1 MRLLR
6 APPAAS
12 GTSGEPAVH
21 AEVLG
26 SMPAVPPSVVSAVV
40 VNWNGWRDTIP
51 CVRSLLAQQEV
62 ALRIVVCDNGSSDD
76 SFARLEDWAAGL
88 PAHER
93 PRVHLLHLSRNLGYA
108 GGLNEGIRWARANWP
123 ARLFWLLNNDVDA
136 DPAALRE
143 LLAARERV
151 RNAGLCG
158 SVLLEWDEPSRVQA
172 VGGRY
177 RKWLG
182 VGWHEKAP
190 ADAAG
195 GVCLTMDYPVG
206 ASLLVADDYLDR
218 VGMMED
224 TYFLYGEEVD
234 WVERGRRAGFRPVIA
249 LRSRLRH
256 KEGASTGSTGGVRR
270 KSLLSEHY
278 GVVNRLRLTRQF
290 WPQYLPLVWLSLWV
304 VTLDRLVHREFAR
317 AALVVRLMFSP
328 RLWKAPAA
336 SSLRTVKRRP

>member
-6 APPAAS
+6 TPPAAS
-12 GTSGEPAVH
+12 GASRGPAVH
-21 AEVLG
+21 TAVLG
-26 SMPAVPPSVVSAVV
+26 SMPAAPPPAVSAVV

-62 ALRIVVCDNGSSDD
+62 DLHIVVCDNGSTDD
-76 SFARLEDWAAGL
+76 SIARLEDWAAGL
-88 PAHER
+88 PAHEGSR
-93 PRVHLLHLSRNLGYA
+93 LHLLHLGHNLGYA
-108 GGLNEGIRWARANWP
+108 GGLNEGIRWAQAHWP

-151 RNAGLCG
+151 RDAGLCG
-158 SVLLEWDEPSRVQA
+158 SVLLEWDEPRVQA

-182 VGWHEKAP
+182 VGWHEKTTL
-190 ADAAG
+190 DAAE

-206 ASLLVADDYLDR
+206 ASLLVSHDYLDR
-218 VGMMED
+218 VGMMEE

-234 WVERGRRAGFRPVIA
+234 WVERGRRQGYVPVVA

-256 KEGASTGSTGGVRR
+256 KEGASTGSVGGVRG
-270 KSLLSEHY
+270 KSLLSERY
-278 GVVNRLRLTRQF
+278 GVVNRLRVTRKF
-290 WPQYLPLVWLSLWV
+290 WPWLLPVVWSSLLLVA
-304 VTLDRLVHREFAR
+304 LDRLVHGEWAR
-317 AALVVRLMFSP
+317 ALLVMRLMFSP
-328 RLWKAPAA
+328 REW
-336 SSLRTVKRRP
+336 SR